1 MFPIGIPVCLLF
13 LLYRAKVPQMA
24 RYKRDTA
31 WIRSIIERSVVLGMP
46 PPPGI
51 DLETLVVEDLP
62 LDYIRTLHALF
73 LATSV
78 SEAVADAVAEAR
90 RSQTALE
97 PHMESANVLLPEHAF
112 AAHER
117 SALGLSFA
125 ANPPEHVAD
134 APDGKVMGVARG
146 ASTRLRVDDA
156 MRSNLRVPPSSP
168 LAVLVSV
175 ARRLWIATAEVLSR
189 LAAARGASSG
199 ATKASAGVF
208 FLDERTLLIKQML
221 HWAKHSHSTHVYE
234 PRESQMRW
242 RTHEDWKHFLAKV
255 RPGDVMRP
263 FDQAELSAFQTVA
276 FLFSDYSHHAWYWEV
291 VDAIEKLFL
300 TSLIAFI
307 VPRTVV
313 QIVAALLFS
322 FAMLLITMHV
332 RPYKRESVNHLA
344 VLSRVNIVLFLL
356 TGLLLDI
363 NPLGFSDNHV
373 ASSVI
378 IGGLMT
384 STAGMS
390 FLMFLH
396 SVLRDWV
403 QQMYVQQISEDSDDD
418 NDRDEDED
426 DAFADQ
432 EEAQGGEGTLDTT
445 PAVHTEHSSAAT
457 NAAYDDEREA
467 VHGGDAAPPAA
478 PGIPAFPASKIPPL
492 HSVELD

>member
-1 MFPIGIPVCLLF
+1 M
-13 LLYRAKVPQMA
+13 
-24 RYKRDTA
+24 
-31 WIRSIIERSVVLGMP
+31 
-46 PPPGI
+46 
-51 DLETLVVEDLP
+51 
-62 LDYIRTLHALF
+62 DYIRTLHALF

-90 RSQTALE
+90 RSQTAHELPE
-97 PHMESANVLLPEHAF
+97 ESAIVLPVEPALTASEHT
-112 AAHER
+112 
-117 SALGLSFA
+117 ALSISFA
-125 ANPPEHVAD
+125 ASAKEHGAD
-134 APDGKVMGVARG
+134 ASGDKVMAVVRG
-146 ASTRLRVDDA
+146 ASTRIRVDGA
-156 MRSNLRVPPSSP
+156 VRSNLRVPPSSP
-168 LAVLVSV
+168 LAVLFSG
-175 ARRLWIATAEVLSR
+175 ARRLWNATADVLSR

-199 ATKASAGVF
+199 TTKASAGVF

-242 RTHEDWKHFLAKV
+242 RTHEDWKRFLANV
-255 RPGDVMRP
+255 RPGEVMRP

-291 VDAIEKLFL
+291 VDAVEKLFL

-403 QQMYVQQISEDSDDD
+403 QQMYVQQISEDSDDSD
-418 NDRDEDED
+418 DDRGEDED
-426 DAFADQ
+426 DGVADQ
-432 EEAQGGEGTLDTT
+432 EEAQGGEGILDTT
-445 PAVHTEHSSAAT
+445 TAVHTEHSLAAT
-457 NAAYDDEREA
+457 NAAYGYEREA
-467 VHGGDAAPPAA
+467 ERGGDAAPPTA
-478 PGIPAFPASKIPPL
+478 PGISASPASKIPPL
-492 HSVELD
+492 HLVELD